1 MPLHQ
6 HITPNE
12 ATHIWIWGTTESND
26 ALLEQVRNLGWRL
39 ELTDIASEQRRR
51 EIIVTHL
58 LMSLAGISKIYH
70 EADGRPYCNEYA
82 SISLSHS
89 KQWVVLATHQS
100 LPIGVDIECT
110 TDRVLRV
117 ASRFMSEHEL
127 NYLPE
132 DDLTTMLIAWCAK
145 EAAYKIMGHTA
156 TDFRASL
163 CIHPFSAG
171 EKGVVRVEHVPTTQK
186 LTLYYQSHLLHYML
200 VYGIKEG

>member
-1 MPLHQ
+1 M
-6 HITPNE
+6 
-12 ATHIWIWGTTESND
+12 
-26 ALLEQVRNLGWRL
+26 
-39 ELTDIASEQRRR
+39 TDIASEQRRR

-100 LPIGVDIECT
+100 SPIGVDIECGM
-110 TDRVLRV
+110 DKVLRV
-117 ASRFMSEHEL
+117 ASRFMSEREL
-127 NYLPE
+127 DYLPKN
-132 DDLTTMLIAWCAK
+132 LPTMLIAWCAK
-145 EAAYKIMGHTA
+145 EAAYKIIGQQA
-156 TDFRASL
+156 TDFRATL
-163 CIHPFSAG
+163 CIHPFSA
-171 EKGVVRVEHVPTTQK
+171 EENGVVSVEHVPTTQK